1 MFEDKRESG
10 VFLDLSLFFMLFGEA
25 SRLNTR
31 ESAPQ
36 ASKFL
41 GRRLVDRVLL
51 L

>member
-36 ASKFL
+36 GEQVPGSEA
-41 GRRLVDRVLL
+41 R
-51 L
+51 